1 MTLRTRLL
9 IAQAPLAVALAV
21 VAVITVVTTRALGH
35 AGERILA
42 DNYRSVLAAQRMKE
56 SIERLDSG
64 ALFVVIGER
73 QRGVALA
80 QEHRPAFEHELQVE
94 EQNITEAGE
103 AGAAAALRSAW
114 TRYRADYEGFLAASD
129 DLRSRYL
136 DVLQPGFLRV
146 KIAADDILALNQDAM
161 VIKSTRLRRRS
172 EWVETL
178 VVVGVL
184 AALVLGLLASAALT

>member
-73 QRGVALA
+73 QRGVAWRRSTVRRSSTSCRSRSRTSP
-80 QEHRPAFEHELQVE
+80 RPARRARPRRCARPGPGTVPTTRASSPPRTIF
-94 EQNITEAGE
+94 
-103 AGAAAALRSAW
+103 ALATW
-114 TRYRADYEGFLAASD
+114 TSS
-129 DLRSRYL
+129 SR
-136 DVLQPGFLRV
+136 DFSG
-146 KIAADDILALNQDAM
+146 
-161 VIKSTRLRRRS
+161 
-172 EWVETL
+172 
-178 VVVGVL
+178 
-184 AALVLGLLASAALT
+184 